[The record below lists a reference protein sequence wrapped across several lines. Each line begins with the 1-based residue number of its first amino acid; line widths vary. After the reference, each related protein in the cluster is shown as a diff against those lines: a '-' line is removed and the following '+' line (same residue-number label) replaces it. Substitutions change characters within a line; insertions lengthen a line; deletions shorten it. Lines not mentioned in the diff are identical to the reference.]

1 MGYGIPRKII
11 PVDDDGTPKRNVVET
26 WVQKRFEIES
36 HLSLEQKAVVPRT
49 SDIILGRG
57 KRVQNLA
64 GNINFRNMLEFY
76 RPTYD
81 ASSKFE
87 KSVLIETILK
97 NIKEAGGRFLVH
109 GENGYHEVHDDTARK
124 KISHAWRNLRS
135 KDKESTSTT
144 MMCPMK
150 RESSGGSS
158 RIQLW
163 EEQSDVSDSTPQK
176 RLRL

>member
-11 PVDDDGTPKRNVVET
+11 PVDDDGIPQRNVAEK

-36 HLSLEQKAVVPRT
+36 KLPLEQKVAVPRT

-57 KRVQNLA
+57 KRVQNFA

-76 RPTYD
+76 RPAYD
-81 ASSKFE
+81 SSSKFE

-97 NIKEAGGRFLVH
+97 NIKEEGGRFLVH

-135 KDKESTSTT
+135 KDKESPSAA

-158 RIQLW
+158 RIQAW
-163 EEQSDVSDSTPQK
+163 EEQSSVSDSTPQK
-176 RLRL
+176 RLRI